1 MEDSSLKKIKL
12 TVAQAIIQYLN
23 NQYIDVDGNEN
34 KFFSGC
40 FGILGHGNVAGI
52 GQAIQE
58 QKDLLQ
64 FVILRLKLEFLS
76 VLSGCCLL
84 LRSLYRC
91 EQPMC
96 RKGNSVPDH

>member
-40 FGILGHGNVAGI
+40 FGILVMVMS
-52 GQAIQE
+52 QE
-58 QKDLLQ
+58 
-64 FVILRLKLEFLS
+64 
-76 VLSGCCLL
+76 
-84 LRSLYRC
+84 
-91 EQPMC
+91 
-96 RKGNSVPDH
+96 

>member
-58 QKDLLQ
+58 QKDLKYYQFRKIYIKIMVKILQ
-64 FVILRLKLEFLS
+64 EFIMMIIWVQL
-76 VLSGCCLL
+76 GI
-84 LRSLYRC
+84 YYI
-91 EQPMC
+91 
-96 RKGNSVPDH
+96 

>member
-1 MEDSSLKKIKL
+1 MEDSSLKTIKL

-58 QKDLLQ
+58 QKDLKYYQ
-64 FVILRLKLEFLS
+64 FRN
-76 VLSGCCLL
+76 
-84 LRSLYRC
+84 
-91 EQPMC
+91 EQSMVHSAAAYAKMKN
-96 RKGNSVPDH
+96 RKN